1 MPLQVQ
7 VTAVKSEGDHL
18 RVSFNLIPSGN
29 YTTAVGGDTVDFTK
43 ATVDP
48 TATSGKVAAA
58 VPIQSDQG
66 PVEFDVWDS
75 GGNLANGVFPAMGTA
90 QNNNK
95 LKFTSA
101 FNTELGTGAYPA
113 AILASK
119 LQGEAIF
126 PKFI

>member
-7 VTAVKSEGDHL
+7 VTAVQTMGDHL

-29 YTTAVGGDTVDFTK
+29 YVVGGDTVDFTK

-48 TATSGKVAAA
+48 AATSGKVGAA

-66 PVEFDVWDS
+66 PVEFDVWDAS
-75 GGNLANGVFPAMGTA
+75 GNLANAVFPVIGAA
-90 QNNNK
+90 QNNCK
-95 LKFTSA
+95 LKFTTA
-101 FNTELGTGAYPA
+101 FNTELTAIAYSA

-126 PKFI
+126 PKFV

>member
-1 MPLQVQ
+1 MLQVQ

-18 RVSFNLIPSGN
+18 RVSFNLVASGN
-29 YTTAVGGDTVDFTK
+29 YVTGGDTVDFTK
-43 ATVDP
+43 ATIDP

-58 VPIQSDQG
+58 VPIQSDQA

-75 GGNLANGVFPAMGTA
+75 GGNIANGVFPVIGAA

-95 LKFTSA
+95 VKFTSA
-101 FNTELGTGAYPA
+101 FNTELGAGGYPPAITG
-113 AILASK
+113 SK